1 MMRVAIVILITMV
14 MMLLAANQVQAEGCR
29 IVNGSFEDDGWVNFP
44 PAPGE
49 PNGWDVN
56 VPSGEFYGYIHRD
69 WPTEGTYNLT
79 LSTNYF
85 NTFDVN
91 DTAMVYQELDLT
103 DANEIIFDLRLDTD
117 SSVWDPSKTIAI
129 VLIDDE
135 VVWDSNELSTGEYF
149 NRVYA
154 VEDKYRDG
162 AAHTLSFGIRVKVAE
177 RLWRTYY
184 TDWDYIECTEFCGG
198 GGLLAGDFNRDCF
211 VDMNDLKLMTDGWL
225 GEPAT
230 DDRGNLFHGDDMEGD
245 GGIISF
251 RDFAIL
257 AGNWDGDWADLK
269 SSISDIWLNPVGLDD
284 ENNLFHGD
292 DVQPSGIINF
302 SDFAVLAEN
311 WLNSSY
317 E

>member
-1 MMRVAIVILITMV
+1 MKKIIVIGITMV
-14 MMLLAANQVQAEGCR
+14 ALLGANQAQAEGCE
-29 IVNGSFEDDGWVNFP
+29 IVNGSFEDDGWVDFP

-49 PNGWDVN
+49 PNGWDVS

-79 LSTNYF
+79 LYTNYF

-91 DTAMVYQELDLT
+91 DTARVSQELNLKDT
-103 DANEIIFDLRLDTD
+103 NEIIFDLRLDTD
-117 SSVWDPSKTIAI
+117 SSVWDPSKAIAV
-129 VLIDDE
+129 VLIDGE
-135 VVWDSNELSTGEYF
+135 MVWDSNELGSGEYL

-162 AAHTLSFGIRVKVAE
+162 APHILSFGIRVKVAE
-177 RLWRTYY
+177 RLWRSYY

-198 GGLLAGDFNRDCF
+198 GGLLAGDFNQDCY
-211 VDMNDLKLMTDGWL
+211 VDTNDLKLMVDVWL
-225 GEPAT
+225 DEPAT
-230 DDRGNLFHGDDMEGD
+230 YDRHNLFHDDDVEGD

-251 RDFAIL
+251 RDFAVL

-269 SSISDIWLNPVGLDD
+269 SSISDIWLQPVGLED

-302 SDFAVLAEN
+302 LDFAVFAEN
-311 WLNSSY
+311 WLQSSSP